1 MAEVQLATLAA
12 EAREAIDSQDLSR
25 AADACRRALLRF
37 PRWVEGYW
45 LLGHILVESGYVPQA
60 RSCFE
65 AVASAMPDDARAYQ
79 GLADAAEQQH
89 DLATAVAG
97 LMRALEVGET
107 SPSVLAE
114 LRRLQQQAGYVI
126 DDPYTTARV
135 AHARL
140 IAGQFEES
148 DVAAERALQQEPDRL
163 DLLVVQAVARLFGG
177 DRRGSAT
184 VCQHLL
190 DLSPDCLKALA
201 ILRYLQPGAESA
213 ALAADLEAL
222 DPEGQTLVWLRG
234 HITTLGYDAD
244 DLPAAPRLVSWH
256 EDDTSTGERGR
267 ELRPLDRLIPEL
279 EEVWPQ
285 WLQQAAQATPETQAD
300 AAVFQ
305 PAPPPPQ
312 FTESAVQAPAAP
324 SFLGDVDTLARE
336 FEDAMRAPVAPPLSN
351 EMVGPEAEAIAPVA
365 ESPDA
370 SALDFPW
377 PPQEEPTVT
386 EAAPVAWAEDSA
398 RQEAVPAVSPDQP
411 APAVLVE
418 DEFAQWWRSPPEEQQ
433 RDLEADVMPAVAD
446 QESESPPVGAWETVT
461 TPSEW
466 PAEVEYAPAP
476 EMAPEQPVEARDSA
490 GIVGSA
496 EPPVAQ
502 EEALAPVREDDVA
515 SMRKAAEAAA
525 RSGDHWGAIHHYGAV
540 LAKLRAASDGRG

>member
-12 EAREAIDSQDLSR
+12 EAREAIDNQDLSR
-25 AADACRRALLRF
+25 AAEACRRALLRY

-65 AVASAMPDDARAYQ
+65 AVASAMPDDPRAYQ
-79 GLADAAEQQH
+79 GLADAAEQQQ
-89 DLATAVAG
+89 DLTTAVAG
-97 LMRALEVGET
+97 LIRALEVGET

-114 LRRLQQQAGYVI
+114 LRRLQQQAGYVV
-126 DDPYTTARV
+126 DNPYTTARV

-177 DRRGSAT
+177 DRRGSQT

-201 ILRYLQPGAESA
+201 ILRYLQPGEESA
-213 ALAADLEAL
+213 ALTSELEAL

-244 DLPAAPRLVSWH
+244 DLPAAPRLVTWQ
-256 EDDTSTGERGR
+256 EDDTTTGEKGR

-285 WLQQAAQATPETQAD
+285 WLQQAAQATPEAHSDDLGGTQA
-300 AAVFQ
+300 
-305 PAPPPPQ
+305 APPPPPP
-312 FTESAVQAPAAP
+312 FADSPTSAAAAP

-336 FEDAMRAPVAPPLSN
+336 FEDAMRPAPVEPEPP
-351 EMVGPEAEAIAPVA
+351 
-365 ESPDA
+365 
-370 SALDFPW
+370 SAVV
-377 PPQEEPTVT
+377 PQEETAPAVAGTTAGAVLAYDWPPPPPAEEPVVT
-386 EAAPVAWAEDSA
+386 EAAAGVAGEENVRTLAAPTGTVEGQA
-398 RQEAVPAVSPDQP
+398 AAAVPS
-411 APAVLVE
+411 E
-418 DEFAQWWRSPPEEQQ
+418 DEFAQWRTSVEDEPQS
-433 RDLEADVMPAVAD
+433 RDTPLEV
-446 QESESPPVGAWETVT
+446 
-461 TPSEW
+461 
-466 PAEVEYAPAP
+466 PAEVEPVVAEPEPEALPAGTWEAWVPESPIDQQPAIAAVPAPETAPAP
-476 EMAPEQPVEARDSA
+476 PVEELDAA
-490 GIVGSA
+490 G
-496 EPPVAQ
+496 
-502 EEALAPVREDDVA
+502 
-515 SMRKAAEAAA
+515 
-525 RSGDHWGAIHHYGAV
+525 GAGAV
-540 LAKLRAASDGRG
+540 SGAGTAAIAGCWS